1 MINRSLA
8 TFMNAMTG
16 ADYTLYPF
24 SSTNE
29 KDYRNLQSIYMDA
42 VFKPNLKY
50 LDFLQEGWRLEH
62 KELDNRD
69 SEYQFKGVVYNEMK
83 GAFAENSQIFGQQI
97 FNKLLP
103 EHTYGFVSGGD
114 PVDIPKLK
122 HVDLVNFHKKYY
134 HPSNAKVFSY
144 GNFELNKNLS
154 YVNDY
159 LKDFEKIDCDSKVPN
174 QTRWKEPRKVQVTC
188 RFDNMGA
195 PMEKQN
201 HIAVAFLM
209 NDIREPDETLL
220 LYVLTELMIKGPN
233 SYFYKSLIEPNIS
246 GGYSPMT
253 GYDNSSKDSMLVVGL
268 QDVEVANFEK
278 VESIFE
284 STIKEAIEKGFDQK
298 QIDSVLHNLEL
309 NMKHETT
316 KFGLGLL
323 FNLTPIMNHD
333 GDVIEA
339 LKISQQMSRLREKIK
354 QNPRYLQEKVREH
367 FQDNNHKL
375 TIIMRPDKKYE
386 EKFAEIE
393 KLNLENKVKDLNES
407 DKERIFEDGI
417 KLAEVQKAHEN
428 IDCLPCLKIEEI
440 SKPEEIKFSM
450 LKTANTPL
458 QLCPTDTNDIV
469 YFRGM
474 LDASMLDDNERKL
487 LPLFTD
493 LVTQFGTKNY
503 DYREFDTFVSTKT
516 AGLSFN
522 VHLTENVN
530 DYSQYELGLQF
541 GSYALKKNSQ
551 DMFNIFAELLSTV
564 EFNDEKRFEML
575 LENYLSSLSVG
586 IAQSGHLFAM
596 QNASGLVTE
605 CGMLRE
611 SMSGLEHLG
620 FVKALASKGTGEILE
635 MLKSIG
641 KKVLQKSPVRCA
653 LNVTPDVVDE
663 SVKSVEKFI
672 KQLPLEKGD
681 IHWNRSNLLN
691 SNSRHNIMNIPINY
705 CAKSLAT
712 VPYSHNDYSTL
723 RVLARILSSK
733 FLLPV
738 VREQNGAYGAGAKL
752 GFDGL
757 FNFFSYRDPN
767 TMQTLDTFDKSFDW
781 ISENINKV
789 IDEQALF
796 EAKLGVLQQ
805 LDAPI
810 SKMDQGMENFKY
822 FVSYELFSAHREK
835 VLKTKLTDIMQ
846 VAEKYLKDDT
856 KMIVGRSLI
865 GPSNEATAKNSKW
878 IINESN

>member
-62 KELDNRD
+62 KDLDNKQ

-122 HVDLVNFHKKYY
+122 HEDLVNFHKKYY

-144 GNFELNKNLS
+144 GNFELTKNLA

-159 LKDFEKIDCDSKVPN
+159 LKDFNKIDSSYSKVPN
-174 QTRWKEPRKVQVTC
+174 QTRWKEPKKVQVTC

-195 PMEKQN
+195 AKEKQN
-201 HIAVAFLM
+201 HIAIAYLM

-220 LYVLTELMIKGPN
+220 LFVLTELMIKGPN

-268 QDVEVANFEK
+268 QDVEASNYEK
-278 VESIFE
+278 VEEIFE
-284 STIKEAIEKGFDQK
+284 STINEAIERGFEQK

-333 GDVIEA
+333 GDVVEA
-339 LKISQQMSRLREKIK
+339 LQMSQQISRLREKIK
-354 QNPRYLQEKVREH
+354 ENPRYLQEKVREH
-367 FQDNNHKL
+367 FRDNKHKL
-375 TIIMRPDKKYE
+375 IITMMPDEKYE
-386 EKFAEIE
+386 EKFAERE
-393 KLNLENKVKDLNES
+393 KLNLDEKVKNLNES
-407 DKERIFEDGI
+407 DKQRIYEDGK
-417 KLAEVQKAHEN
+417 KLAEVQKAHEDIN
-428 IDCLPCLKIEEI
+428 CLPCLRIEDI
-440 SKPEEIKFSM
+440 STPEEYKFKM
-450 LKTANTPL
+450 LKAANTSL
-458 QLCPTDTNDIV
+458 QLRTTDTNGVV

-474 LDASMLDDNERKL
+474 LDASMLDDNERRL

-493 LVTQFGTKNY
+493 LVTQFGTKSY
-503 DYREFDTFVSTKT
+503 DYREFDTIVSTKT

-522 VHLTENVN
+522 VHLSENVN

-541 GSYALKKNSQ
+541 GSYALKNNSQ
-551 DMFNIFAELLSTV
+551 DMFNIFSELLNTLD
-564 EFNDEKRFEML
+564 FNDEKRFEML
-575 LENYLSSLSVG
+575 LENYISSLSVG
-586 IAQSGHLFAM
+586 IAQSGHLYAM

-611 SMSGLEHLG
+611 SMSGLEHLH
-620 FVKALASKGTGEILE
+620 FVKDLASKGTSEVLATIR
-635 MLKSIG
+635 KIG
-641 KKVLQKSPVRCA
+641 KKVFQKSPVRCA
-653 LNVTPDVVDE
+653 LNVTAGDVDE
-663 SVKSVEKFI
+663 SIKSVEKFI
-672 KQLPLEKGD
+672 KQLPVEKAD

-712 VPYSHNDYSTL
+712 VPYSHDDYSTL

-767 TMQTLDTFDKSFDW
+767 SMQTLETFDKSFGW

-810 SKMDQGMENFKY
+810 SKMDQGMEHFKY

-835 VLKTKLTDIMQ
+835 VLRTKLTDIMQ
-846 VAEKYLKDDT
+846 VAEKYLKDDG
-856 KMIVGRSLI
+856 KMVVGRSLI
-865 GPSNEATAKNSKW
+865 GPSNDATAKNPKW
-878 IINESN
+878 LLNEN